1 MQVADVNVPNLKDRV
16 TKILTSP
23 KTEWPVIDAESTDV
37 ARLYTG
43 YIMILA
49 AIPPIAGFIG
59 SSILGFGLFR
69 VGITAGLAGAIVGY
83 GLSLA
88 GVYVCAFIIDK
99 LAPTFDSQS
108 SLIQALKLVAY
119 AYTASWVAGA
129 ANVIPILGGLI
140 ALLGGLYSIYLLY
153 LGLPVLMKT
162 PEAKVIPYLV
172 VSILVAIVISV
183 IAMMLAAGVVGT
195 AFVASAL
202 AS

>member
-37 ARLYTG
+37 AKLYTG

-49 AIPPIAGFIG
+49 AIPPLAGFIG

-69 VGITAGLAGAIVGY
+69 VGIAAGLAGAIVGY
-83 GLSLA
+83 ALALA

-99 LAPTFDSQS
+99 LAPTFESKP

-119 AYTASWVAGA
+119 AYTAAWVAGV
-129 ANVIPILGGLI
+129 ANVIPILGSLI
-140 ALLGGLYSIYLLY
+140 ALVGALYSIYLMY

-172 VSILVAIVISV
+172 VSILVVIVVSV
-183 IAMMLAAGVVGT
+183 IAMMLAAAVVGT

-202 AS
+202 TS